1 MEKKQEL
8 KIENNFSVDDIKKK
22 LYKAI
27 SISDLANKEVT
38 IITKLKHVSI
48 FLVVAI
54 VYLIAAILK
63 CSNGVKLSFSIVSGL
78 VCLGLVYFSVI
89 YVSHCIRE
97 TRQLREKLKREIDK
111 SDTIES
117 LNNVMNEYFS
127 YFDGLSLGHSCI
139 IELGI
144 EVGILER
151 ISYAIDTYAMIKQGT
166 VISWERS
173 MGQVI
178 ILVEDKE
185 TKKVNEIKIS
195 ESNVEF
201 EYYTDIDPKIIFT
214 SDKPYI
220 IVQDVYRSGK

>member
-8 KIENNFSVDDIKKK
+8 KIENNFNVDDIKKK

-27 SISDLANKEVT
+27 SISDLASKEVT
-38 IITKLKHVSI
+38 IVTKLKYIST

-54 VYLIAAILK
+54 VYLITAMLK
-63 CSNGVKLSFSIVSGL
+63 CSNGVKLSFSIISGL
-78 VCLGLVYFSVI
+78 MYFSVI
-89 YVSHCIRE
+89 YISHWIRE
-97 TRQLREKLKREIDK
+97 TRQLRGKLKMEIDK

-139 IELGI
+139 IEVGI
-144 EVGILER
+144 LERILER

-195 ESNVEF
+195 ESNIGF
-201 EYYTDIDPKIIFT
+201 EYYTDTDSKIIFT

-220 IVQDVYRSGK
+220 IIQDVYRSGK

>member
-8 KIENNFSVDDIKKK
+8 KIENNFNVDDIKKK

-38 IITKLKHVSI
+38 ITTKLKYIST
-48 FLVVAI
+48 FLIVAI
-54 VYLIAAILK
+54 VYLITAMLK
-63 CSNGVKLSFSIVSGL
+63 CSNGVKLSFSIISGL
-78 VCLGLVYFSVI
+78 MYFSVI
-89 YVSHCIRE
+89 YISHWIRE
-97 TRQLREKLKREIDK
+97 TRQLRGKLKMEIDK

-127 YFDGLSLGHSCI
+127 YFDGLSLGHSSI
-139 IELGI
+139 I

-166 VISWERS
+166 IISWEHS

-201 EYYTDIDPKIIFT
+201 EYYTDTDSKIIFT

-220 IVQDVYRSGK
+220 IIRDVYRSGK

>member
-8 KIENNFSVDDIKKK
+8 KIENNFNVDDIKKK

-38 IITKLKHVSI
+38 ITTKLKYIST
-48 FLVVAI
+48 FLIVAI
-54 VYLIAAILK
+54 VYLITAMLK
-63 CSNGVKLSFSIVSGL
+63 CSNGVKLSFSIISGL
-78 VCLGLVYFSVI
+78 MYFSVI
-89 YVSHCIRE
+89 YISHWIRE
-97 TRQLREKLKREIDK
+97 TRQLRGKLKMEIDK

-127 YFDGLSLGHSCI
+127 YFDGLSLGHSSI
-139 IELGI
+139 I
-144 EVGILER
+144 EVGILERILER

-166 VISWERS
+166 IISWEHS

-201 EYYTDIDPKIIFT
+201 EYYTDTDSKIIFT

-220 IVQDVYRSGK
+220 IIRDVYRSGK

>member
-8 KIENNFSVDDIKKK
+8 KIENNFNVDDIKKK

-38 IITKLKHVSI
+38 ITTKLKYIST
-48 FLVVAI
+48 FLIVAI
-54 VYLIAAILK
+54 VYLITAMLK
-63 CSNGVKLSFSIVSGL
+63 CSNGVKLSFSIISGL
-78 VCLGLVYFSVI
+78 MYFSVI
-89 YVSHCIRE
+89 YISHWIRE
-97 TRQLREKLKREIDK
+97 TRQLRGKLKMEIDK

-127 YFDGLSLGHSCI
+127 YFDGLSLGHSSI
-139 IELGI
+139 I
-144 EVGILER
+144 EVGILERILER

-166 VISWERS
+166 IISWEHS

-185 TKKVNEIKIS
+185 T
-195 ESNVEF
+195 NVEF
-201 EYYTDIDPKIIFT
+201 EYYTDTDSKIIFT

-220 IVQDVYRSGK
+220 IIRDVYRSGK

>member
-8 KIENNFSVDDIKKK
+8 KIENNFNVDDIKKK

-27 SISDLANKEVT
+27 SISDLASKEVT
-38 IITKLKHVSI
+38 ITTKLKYIST
-48 FLVVAI
+48 FLIVAI
-54 VYLIAAILK
+54 VYLITAMLK
-63 CSNGVKLSFSIVSGL
+63 CSNGVKLSFSIISGL
-78 VCLGLVYFSVI
+78 MYFSVI
-89 YVSHCIRE
+89 YISHWIRE
-97 TRQLREKLKREIDK
+97 TRQLRGKLKMEIDK

-127 YFDGLSLGHSCI
+127 YFDGLSLGHSSI
-139 IELGI
+139 I
-144 EVGILER
+144 EVGILERILER

-166 VISWERS
+166 IISWEHS

-201 EYYTDIDPKIIFT
+201 EYYTDTDSKIIFT

-220 IVQDVYRSGK
+220 IIRDVYRSGK

>member
-8 KIENNFSVDDIKKK
+8 KIENNFSVDDIKRK
-22 LYKAI
+22 LYKVI
-27 SISDLANKEVT
+27 SISDLASKEVT
-38 IITKLKHVSI
+38 IITKLKYVSI
-48 FLVVAI
+48 FLIVAI
-54 VYLIAAILK
+54 VYLIVAILK
-63 CSNGVKLSFSIVSGL
+63 CNNGIKLSFSIVSGL
-78 VCLGLVYFSVI
+78 ICLGLV

-127 YFDGLSLGHSCI
+127 YFDGLSLGQSCI
-139 IELGI
+139 TD
-144 EVGILER
+144 VGILER
-151 ISYAIDTYAMIKQGT
+151 ISYAIDVYAMIKQGT
-166 VISWERS
+166 VISWEHS
-173 MGQVI
+173 MGHVI

-195 ESNVEF
+195 ESNIEF
-201 EYYTDIDPKIIFT
+201 EYYTDIDSKIIFT

-220 IVQDVYRSGK
+220 MVQDVYRSGK

>member
-8 KIENNFSVDDIKKK
+8 KIENNFNVDDIKKK

-38 IITKLKHVSI
+38 ITTKLKYIST
-48 FLVVAI
+48 FLIVAI
-54 VYLIAAILK
+54 VYLITAMLK
-63 CSNGVKLSFSIVSGL
+63 CSNGVKLSFSIISGL
-78 VCLGLVYFSVI
+78 MYFSVI
-89 YVSHCIRE
+89 YISHWIRE
-97 TRQLREKLKREIDK
+97 TRQLRGKLKMEIDK

-139 IELGI
+139 I

-201 EYYTDIDPKIIFT
+201 EYYTDTDSKIIFT

-220 IVQDVYRSGK
+220 IIQDVYRSGK

>member
-38 IITKLKHVSI
+38 IITKLKYVSI

-54 VYLIAAILK
+54 VYLIAAMLK
-63 CSNGVKLSFSIVSGL
+63 CNNGIKLSFSIVSGL

-89 YVSHCIRE
+89 YISHCIRE
-97 TRQLREKLKREIDK
+97 TRQLREKLKRELDK

-127 YFDGLSLGHSCI
+127 YFDGLSLGQSCI
-139 IELGI
+139 TD
-144 EVGILER
+144 VGILEK
-151 ISYAIDTYAMIKQGT
+151 ISYAIDVYAMIKQGT
-166 VISWERS
+166 VISWEHS
-173 MGQVI
+173 MGHVI
-178 ILVEDKE
+178 ILVEDKG

-201 EYYTDIDPKIIFT
+201 EYYTDIDSKIIFT